1 MIVIES
7 RAAIHLLA
15 TGINAEGFKV
25 RRGRNEF
32 EALPHW
38 VRPRLQN
45 FIDSGLM
52 TYEEVLPPAPKK
64 ADTDPAPPVTDEP
77 GAGDATEPAPGAEA
91 RRKRR

>member
-7 RAAIHLLA
+7 RHALHLLA
-15 TGINAEGFKV
+15 KGINAEGFKV

-45 FIDSGLM
+45 FIDAGLM

-64 ADTDPAPPVTDEP
+64 ADAEPPPTPSGEGEP
-77 GAGDATEPAPGAEA
+77 GDDPPEA
-91 RRKRR
+91 KQRKRR